1 MSGQS
6 LLSNTNWMPAIAFTL
21 TIGENTMSMNMISKA
36 WNVKLNSP
44 IQKLV
49 LIALAET
56 ADCRI
61 DAFSGVYV
69 VMLPEE

>member
-6 LLSNTNWMPAIAFTL
+6 LLSNANGMPARAFTL
-21 TIGENTMSMNMISKA
+21 TIGENTMSMHMMNEV

-49 LIALAET
+49 LMALAEK
-56 ADCRI
+56 ADNKGRTGT
-61 DAFSGVYV
+61 S
-69 VMLPEE
+69 

>member
-6 LLSNTNWMPAIAFTL
+6 LLSNANGMPARAFTL
-21 TIGENTMSMNMISKA
+21 TIGENAMSMNMISKA

-49 LIALAET
+49 LMALAEK
-56 ADCRI
+56 
-61 DAFSGVYV
+61 
-69 VMLPEE
+69 